1 MVAHLIFQQ
10 PFWPQH
16 MVKEELANV
25 SIHSRQWVIQHVDVC
40 IAVYCPGQADSLFLA
55 PTQVNALEGKGPL

>member
-1 MVAHLIFQQ
+1 MGAHLLLQQ

-16 MVKEELANV
+16 MLEEVLANV
-25 SIHSRQWVIQHVDVC
+25 SIYSRQGVVQDIDVC
-40 IAVYCPGQADSLFLA
+40 IAVHCPGQADSLLLA